1 MNDLRRFQAIA
12 QRRNWAESAVLWLS
26 LCAFFV
32 ALKDWPLFTL
42 IPLVYSWQT
51 VAKLCVFV
59 LLCMWLT
66 GAFRPIRSTAVARH
80 LNYHFPQLEYSS
92 QLVLKA
98 SIGNKLEAL
107 QQQRVVQQ
115 LSGISNKA
123 FAETL
128 SSFNWKIA
136 LLPLSLCLSVYF
148 SGLLWTPQAE
158 VAGNDQTWEKQP
170 AALTLDSVEV
180 VSRAPDYMQ
189 MPIETLQT
197 LDIET
202 WQGAEIEW
210 RLSFNRPE
218 ALLTLRL
225 SGGESLVPEWQDNVA
240 VFSTS
245 VPQSQSYHLRLADEV
260 FQQGFYSILVK
271 TDQIPDV
278 RFSRDT
284 ASTLKFAKQHQPIV
298 DITVLMRDDFA
309 LSDAKVR
316 MSLARGTG
324 EAVKFRDIE
333 RPLSAFEANTREQTL
348 NIDWDLT
355 ELGMEPGDELYLA
368 VVAWDNKPGIPQEGK
383 SSTIIVKWLDEEVE
397 QVTAAGIVMDLE
409 LEYFKSQR
417 QIIIETKQLI
427 QDKKQLELA
436 EFNETSRQLGLAQS
450 DLKQRYGQYLGDE
463 FEGEVMHAHSDA
475 EHDHGEEEHGESH
488 GDDEEH
494 VEEEHEHHD
503 HEEHAPEPFIP
514 GSAHDHHGGES
525 SQADT
530 DLSGR
535 MALINQFG
543 HNHGEAD
550 IGPVLK
556 FNPKAYMKRS
566 VEQMWSAEL
575 HLMLGE
581 PEKALP
587 FEEEALKYLKL
598 ARQADRIYVKR
609 LGFEP
614 PPVSEEKRLTGELD
628 EIPSMEKR
636 INFVLDDTSQR
647 LLQNSYRLLASS
659 WGAMNKH
666 DFMLLNKL
674 RDWVSSQI
682 DERPAL
688 IRTQVQ
694 LETLLANKSWQPE
707 ICFECQQNLQQ
718 KVWQLLS
725 SPEPAAFTH
734 GQPFLLDELREHA
747 LQEEGH

>member
-1 MNDLRRFQAIA
+1 MTGGFKTIP
-12 QRRNWAESAVLWLS
+12 AVS
-26 LCAFFV
+26 L
-32 ALKDWPLFTL
+32 
-42 IPLVYSWQT
+42 
-51 VAKLCVFV
+51 
-59 LLCMWLT
+59 
-66 GAFRPIRSTAVARH
+66 ARH
-80 LNYHFPQLEYSS
+80 LNHYFPQLEYSA
-92 QLVLKA
+92 QLVLQDQ
-98 SIGNKLEAL
+98 SQSQLEAL
-107 QQQRVVQQ
+107 QLQKVQLQ
-115 LSGISNKA
+115 LKGISDKA
-123 FAETL
+123 FKATL
-128 SSFNWKIA
+128 SPFNLKPS
-136 LLPLSLCLSVYF
+136 LLMLSLCLSVLL
-148 SGLLWTPQAE
+148 SGWLWSPQTKSSAIAVQSEISE
-158 VAGNDQTWEKQP
+158 VALVLESID
-170 AALTLDSVEV
+170 V
-180 VSRAPDYMQ
+180 VSRAPEYMQ
-189 MPIETLQT
+189 LPIDSLQS
-197 LDIET
+197 LNIET

-210 RLSFNRPE
+210 RLTFNRPE

-225 SGGESLVPEWQDNVA
+225 SGGESLVPQWQG
-240 VFSTS
+240 STAIFTTQ
-245 VPQSQSYHLRLADEV
+245 VQQSQSYHLRLADEI

-271 TDQIPDV
+271 ADQKPDV
-278 RFSRDT
+278 RFSTDT
-284 ASTLKFAKQHQPIV
+284 ASTMSFARQHTPV
-298 DITVLMRDDFA
+298 LDLTVQMRDDFA

-333 RPLSAFEANTREQTL
+333 RALSEFTVNTREQTL
-348 NIDWDLT
+348 NLDWDLT
-355 ELGMEPGDELYLA
+355 QLGMEPGDELYLA
-368 VVAWDNKPGIPQEGK
+368 VVAWDNKPVTAQEGK

-427 QDKKQLELA
+427 QDKQQLELA

-463 FEGEVMHAHSDA
+463 FEGAVMHAHSNTHQ
-475 EHDHGEEEHGESH
+475 EHAEEEHSSPEEEGEH
-488 GDDEEH
+488 HAD
-494 VEEEHEHHD
+494 EHEHHED
-503 HEEHAPEPFIP
+503 EHHAPEPFIP
-514 GSAHDHHGGES
+514 GSAHDHHGGDS
-525 SQADT
+525 SHAET

-581 PEKALP
+581 PERALP

-628 EIPSMEKR
+628 EVISAEKSLD
-636 INFVLDDTSQR
+636 FVLDDTSQQ
-647 LLQNSYRLLASS
+647 LLQDSYYLIASGRGRI
-659 WGAMNKH
+659 GARDITK
-666 DFMLLNKL
+666 LNEL
-674 RDWVSSQI
+674 RVWISNQI
-682 DERPAL
+682 TQRPAL

-694 LETLLANKSWQPE
+694 LETLLANQIWQPE
-707 ICFECQQNLQQ
+707 VCTDCREKVQQ

-725 SPEPAAFTH
+725 APTPAAFSPGKH
-734 GQPFLLDELREHA
+734 FLLNELRNQTG
-747 LQEEGH
+747 QEGRL